1 MYIVAKCT
9 ISVNKKPYTVQGFKC
24 STLVLLRVNIAYTM
38 FSIENF
44 YYILHQHL
52 LKPLNLQ
59 DGMFMKF
66 GSVDAKD
73 FHLGRY
79 ATSQYRYRKRSSMEN
94 SCYYFDQEPIHAAS
108 VDNLFVF
115 SSSKPLQILANSEIS
130 NIKKVACQELNYQ
143 DWYYFFHGFA
153 ALDWYQDGQYFDHDI
168 NWTRPYIT
176 LNRLHTNDR
185 SYRLNLVARLA
196 DQQLLDRGH
205 VSLHLGH
212 TEYGT
217 WQQELTN
224 PDTRLSIDACN
235 IISQHLGR
243 PLILDC
249 ETSTGSLSADFGH
262 REFELWKSGLWHI
275 VTETVFYYNKLHLTE
290 KIFKPIVAQRPF
302 MLAAAPGNLAYLK
315 SYGFQTFDRWI
326 DESYDNIQDPDQRLQ
341 AIVDQTS
348 RLCAMSDSELQTM
361 HQEMQPV
368 LEHNFNHLWTSFR
381 QHIVN
386 ELVDNFETAVR
397 RWNNGRV
404 DGRELPLNKINLN
417 QVKNILQR

>member
-1 MYIVAKCT
+1 
-9 ISVNKKPYTVQGFKC
+9 
-24 STLVLLRVNIAYTM
+24 M

-59 DGMFMKF
+59 DTMYAKF
-66 GSVDAKD
+66 GSTDPADIHKA
-73 FHLGRY
+73 RY
-79 ATSQYRYRKRSSMEN
+79 SHNLNMYGKVLNEVE
-94 SCYYFDQEPIHAAS
+94 SCYYFDQEPIHS
-108 VDNLFVF
+108 TSIENLIQWTT
-115 SSSKPLQILANSEIS
+115 SKSFKMLANSEIS
-130 NIKKVACQELNYQ
+130 KLKKHLCHEYRCQ

-153 ALDWYQDGQYFDHDI
+153 ALDWYQDSQYFDHDI
-168 NWTRPYIT
+168 DWTRPYIT

-196 DQQLLDRGH
+196 DQQLLDLGH

-217 WQQELTN
+217 WQQELAN
-224 PDTRLSIDACN
+224 PDTKLSAAARELIA
-235 IISQHLGR
+235 QHLDQ
-243 PLILDC
+243 PLTLDR

-275 VTETVFYYNKLHLTE
+275 VTETVFYYDKLHLTE

-326 DESYDNIQDPDQRLQ
+326 DESYDTIQDPDQRLQ
-341 AIVDQTS
+341 AIVGQTQ
-348 RLCAMSDSELQTM
+348 RLCAMSDSDLRSM
-361 HQEMQPV
+361 HREMQPV
-368 LEHNFNHLWTSFR
+368 LEHNFNHLWTGFR
-381 QHIVN
+381 HHIVH
-386 ELVDNFETAVR
+386 ELVNNFERSVR
-397 RWNNGRV
+397 LWNNGRI
-404 DGRELPLNKINLN
+404 DGKELPLQNVDLAR
-417 QVKNILQR
+417 VKEILLR

>member
-1 MYIVAKCT
+1 
-9 ISVNKKPYTVQGFKC
+9 
-24 STLVLLRVNIAYTM
+24 M

-44 YYILHQHL
+44 YYILHQNL

-59 DGMFMKF
+59 DAMFMKF
-66 GSVDAKD
+66 GSVDPKD
-73 FHLGRY
+73 FCMGRY
-79 ATSQYRYRKRSSMEN
+79 STSQYRYGKRSSMEN

-108 VDNLFVF
+108 VDNLFIF
-115 SSSKPLQILANSEIS
+115 SSSKLLQILANSEIS
-130 NIKKVACQELNYQ
+130 NVKKTVCQELNYQ

-153 ALDWYQDGQYFDHDI
+153 ALDWYQDAQYFDQNID
-168 NWTRPYIT
+168 WDRPYIT

-196 DQQLLDRGH
+196 DQKLLDQGH

-224 PDTRLSIDACN
+224 PNTRLSVDACN
-235 IISQHLGR
+235 MIAQHLDR
-243 PLILDC
+243 PLTLDC

-275 VTETVFYYNKLHLTE
+275 VTETVFYHDKLHLTE

-326 DESYDNIQDPDQRLQ
+326 DESYDTIADPDLRLQ

-348 RLCAMSDSELQTM
+348 RLCAMSDAELQQM
-361 HQEMQPV
+361 HQEMQSV
-368 LEHNFNHLWTSFR
+368 LEHNFRHMWTTFR
-381 QHIVN
+381 HHIVN
-386 ELVDNFETAVR
+386 ELVNNFERSVKL
-397 RWNNGRV
+397 WNHSRM
-404 DGRELPLNKINLN
+404 DEKELPLQNIDLAR
-417 QVKNILQR
+417 VKQILLR